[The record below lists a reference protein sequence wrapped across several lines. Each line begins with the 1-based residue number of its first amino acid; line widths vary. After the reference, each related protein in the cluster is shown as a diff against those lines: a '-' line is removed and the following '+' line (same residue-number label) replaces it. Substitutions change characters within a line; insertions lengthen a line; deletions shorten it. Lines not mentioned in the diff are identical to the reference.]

1 MAQTEHHD
9 TFLSSA
15 QLLERAV
22 IRCREAEQG
31 LRNYF
36 GHAGELRLMEMKNIA
51 DQEHQLACALE
62 RFVETGPA
70 NVLNTRLQYQ
80 LDSRLLK
87 KINSSSLDD
96 AVDQLTLLNSD
107 LVSTFQD
114 QALKSGSP
122 SVREAMQSICT
133 EVNAIN
139 RRISMIRVTA
149 RDI

>member
-15 QLLERAV
+15 QLFERAA

-36 GHAGELRLMEMKNIA
+36 GQAGEARLMEMKNIA

-62 RFVETGPA
+62 RFVESGPA
-70 NVLNTRLQYQ
+70 KVLNTRLQYQ
-80 LDSRLLK
+80 LDSKLLK
-87 KINSSSLDD
+87 KISSRSLDD
-96 AVDQLTLLNSD
+96 AVDQLTSLNND
-107 LVSTFQD
+107 LASTFHD

-122 SVREAMQSICT
+122 SVREAMENIST

-149 RDI
+149 QDI